1 MKKGGGKKGAGG
13 AKTGTKGSS
22 GRGAREL
29 RTRVK
34 TAKGRKISST
44 RWLDRQLNDPYVQA
58 AKRDGYRGRAAYKL
72 IELDDKLR
80 FLVPGARVVD
90 LGSAPGGWTQ
100 VAVKRVNALG
110 EKSGKAIGTVLGVDL
125 QEVEPIPGSVQ
136 LHLDFMEDD
145 ADDKVKAALDGP
157 ADVVLSDMAAS
168 ASGHRATDHLRI
180 IALAE
185 TAAYFAFD
193 VLTEG
198 GTFAAKV
205 LQGGTEG
212 ELLTLLKKHFKK
224 VSHIKPPSSRSD
236 SAEMFVVATGFR
248 GSKN

>member
-125 QEVEPIPGSVQ
+125 QEVEPIAGSVQ

-145 ADDKVKAALDGP
+145 AEDKVKAALNGP

-185 TAAYFAFD
+185 TAAYFA
-193 VLTEG
+193 
-198 GTFAAKV
+198 
-205 LQGGTEG
+205 
-212 ELLTLLKKHFKK
+212 
-224 VSHIKPPSSRSD
+224 
-236 SAEMFVVATGFR
+236 
-248 GSKN
+248 

>member
-1 MKKGGGKKGAGG
+1 MSPPKKGSGGG
-13 AKTGTKGSS
+13 S
-22 GRGAREL
+22 GRGQREL
-29 RTRVK
+29 KTRVK
-34 TAKGRKISST
+34 TARGRKLSST
-44 RWLDRQLNDPYVQA
+44 RWLERQLNDPYVHA
-58 AKRDGYRGRAAYKL
+58 AKRDGYLSRAAYKL

-90 LGSAPGGWTQ
+90 LGCAPGGWTQ

-110 EKSGKAIGTVLGVDL
+110 EKKGKAQGFVLGVDI
-125 QEVEPIPGSVQ
+125 QPVEPIAGAE
-136 LHLDFMEDD
+136 LMELDFMEDG
-145 ADDKVKAALDGP
+145 ADDKVKAALGGG

-193 VLTEG
+193 VLAEG
-198 GTFAAKV
+198 GVFAAKV

-212 ELLTLLKKHFKK
+212 ELLALLKKHFAK
-224 VSHIKPPSSRSD
+224 VAHIKPPASRSD
-236 SAEMFVVATGFR
+236 SAEMYVVATGFR
-248 GSKN
+248 DKGTT